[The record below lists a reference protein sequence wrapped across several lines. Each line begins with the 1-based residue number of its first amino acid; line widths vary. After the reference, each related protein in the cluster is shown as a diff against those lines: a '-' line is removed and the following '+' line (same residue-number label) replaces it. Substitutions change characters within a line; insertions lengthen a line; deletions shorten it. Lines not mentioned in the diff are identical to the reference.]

1 MAMTCG
7 GKSNR
12 FTPQSVEKGISDSS
26 SEVVGREAADFR
38 GQNYIVLGSLIDEE
52 CFEGIETLFE
62 ERWGA
67 DTSSEQHSH
76 MPVISLTDL
85 GSIPP
90 NFRSPSYT

>member
-1 MAMTCG
+1 
-7 GKSNR
+7 
-12 FTPQSVEKGISDSS
+12 
-26 SEVVGREAADFR
+26 
-38 GQNYIVLGSLIDEE
+38 LIDEE
-52 CFEGIETLFE
+52 CFEGIEMLFE